1 MMLIH
6 LQVYWRSMLTGLG
19 ANRSFATSTTPKMKH
34 FAQTADAAHAN
45 HSYSKFSATGEF
57 APIYVVLGLLAVAVT
72 IGTHTIKQQLAH
84 SPSVSLSKKKR
95 SSFSE
100 VEDPESA
107 VNSSD
112 KFVNKSFLR
121 KVAHIQDDNRVLPD
135 TARPDHFT
143 RAGNAHTLKN
153 N

>member
-1 MMLIH
+1 MACRAT
-6 LQVYWRSMLTGLG
+6 VYWRSMLIGLG
-19 ANRSFATSTTPKMKH
+19 GNRSFATSTTPKMKH
-34 FAQTADAAHAN
+34 FAQTAEAANGN

-57 APIYVVLGLLAVAVT
+57 APIYMVLGLVAVAVT

-95 SSFSE
+95 SSLSE

-135 TARPDHFT
+135 IPHPDPFT
-143 RAGNAHTLKN
+143 RARKADTP
-153 N
+153 